1 MKMPDLTRRRLLIL
15 LAIMSLGLIVWTKR
29 LDLVFFLSRGMDT
42 TYRVKLPFCDC
53 YRDTKLSRS
62 DRNVFRTSSC
72 PMSALRG
79 SGQRILSYSFFDD
92 PHTSDTLNR
101 NFFKGIKE
109 NLDGIREQYNSH
121 TFDLRGQKKGSLFS
135 MRVYFQLHSTSKN
148 KKELCDLTCSE
159 PQLDI
164 CEIPRS
170 NKLFPMLWRY
180 FPIGDKETD
189 VLLPRDLDSRITPRE
204 LLAVHDFL
212 STNKS
217 IHIMRD
223 HMHHGTEILG
233 GMWGVKLK
241 DQSSRKTINDA
252 LSRILRDP
260 IAFKPRT
267 EAEHDQ
273 TLLTKYIWPLV
284 PRLGL
289 THDSYH
295 CRKYPGGSAFPS
307 NRPFGPLNFV
317 GAVADINNT
326 LEFSAKNECPFKCRP
341 KEHKDWAFC

>member
-135 MRVYFQLHSTSKN
+135 MRVYFQLHSTSK
-148 KKELCDLTCSE
+148 
-159 PQLDI
+159 
-164 CEIPRS
+164 
-170 NKLFPMLWRY
+170 
-180 FPIGDKETD
+180 
-189 VLLPRDLDSRITPRE
+189 
-204 LLAVHDFL
+204 
-212 STNKS
+212 
-217 IHIMRD
+217 
-223 HMHHGTEILG
+223 
-233 GMWGVKLK
+233 
-241 DQSSRKTINDA
+241 
-252 LSRILRDP
+252 
-260 IAFKPRT
+260 
-267 EAEHDQ
+267 
-273 TLLTKYIWPLV
+273 PLV